1 MPARRGAA
9 CAEYLPEISKDA
21 KQELLNECESIWK
34 QMEECQSKL
43 QLLGTETLLKS
54 EAKHS
59 LLTMQAKALSAEC
72 SEWQQSP
79 EITSANPEVLL
90 ALGMEELQKVKNN
103 LEMMLSTAQLKN
115 KRLEEDL
122 KREQQWYDEQQ
133 KMLNTLN
140 GIEEETKTQAKE
152 LSKTSFNGRLLY
164 EVQTQ
169 ALKLKMYKEDILNAL
184 GDFLSQHFPLP
195 EKGRNAKNSKISSE
209 QPDVELVT
217 LQELLE
223 ILINKLMS
231 TPHEPYVAIKDSFWP
246 PYIELLLRYGIAMR
260 HPEDP
265 NRIRLEAFYV

>member
-195 EKGRNAKNSKISSE
+195 EKGRNAKNSK
-209 QPDVELVT
+209 LRRLNT
-217 LQELLE
+217 LGEAGLTIKGKEGIKYLSLF
-223 ILINKLMS
+223 LIPAMS
-231 TPHEPYVAIKDSFWP
+231 PATF
-246 PYIELLLRYGIAMR
+246 
-260 HPEDP
+260 
-265 NRIRLEAFYV
+265 NFF